1 MSWFNDIRFGRLVG
15 YRMVINVDTNC
26 GEIGSV
32 GTDCDVGALELLIR
46 HNQYQQP
53 ICVVSINWLTLF

>member
-1 MSWFNDIRFGRLVG
+1 
-15 YRMVINVDTNC
+15 MVINVDTNC